1 MFLEK
6 QEIESVLQKVV
17 DLFLIPRFKELNM
30 NASGEWLQ
38 SLEVV
43 AENNKGIIRGKHYSK
58 QLAKGREGGSLP
70 PIDAIEKWVKVKFG
84 LSGSEARKRAW
95 AIAKK
100 IEQSGTRYY
109 QQGGT
114 DLLEVLE
121 EPRVTQF
128 IREELG
134 AIARVKVAEELK
146 RNAQQ
151 ILGK

>member
-43 AENNKGIIRGKHYSK
+43 AENDKGIIRGKHYSK

-84 LSGSEARKRAW
+84 LSGSEARQRAW

-100 IEQSGTRYY
+100 IERSGTRYY

>member
-43 AENNKGIIRGKHYSK
+43 AENDKGIIRGKHYSK

-70 PIDAIEKWVKVKFG
+70 PVDAIEKWVKVKFG
-84 LSGSEARKRAW
+84 LSGSEARQRAW

-121 EPRVTQF
+121 EPRVMQF

-146 RNAQQ
+146 RNAKQ